1 MLVNLPLIPAHG
13 DVTYPCQPCVTLRA
27 QDRAQGGR
35 AEKGGRRWG
44 IKWVGGRWGEEG
56 GKSGTQAWDAEGVYV
71 FITVHSM
78 RS

>member
-35 AEKGGRRWG
+35 AEKGGGRWG
-44 IKWVGGRWGEEG
+44 IKWVGGRCGGRRGESPAH
-56 GKSGTQAWDAEGVYV
+56 KRGTLRVC
-71 FITVHSM
+71 TCL
-78 RS
+78 